1 MSSRVSL
8 VDPEALKACCEGH
21 RPGLRHRALS
31 GGLPPRIGVNLTR
44 QRQGKESCST
54 DGQVRLTRGH
64 GQNQSHSCNPT
75 RGLGVVSRRRDG
87 PGSQLLARG
96 RTSDMGRAGLRC
108 HRWIPHTGPQGS
120 GPMVLPRAPP
130 PAPHPRSGPGT
141 FYAPSPTWPRD
152 LLPAPPRPPPR
163 AVLVRNPNLHLG
175 SPATSPGPL
184 TSERALGSS

>member
-130 PAPHPRSGPGT
+130 PPPTPGPALGPFMHPHPPGPGT
-141 FYAPSPTWPRD
+141 SFPPP
-152 LLPAPPRPPPR
+152 PARPP
-163 AVLVRNPNLHLG
+163 
-175 SPATSPGPL
+175 
-184 TSERALGSS
+184 ERSW